1 LPVSEV
7 VLCLSSL
14 LIWSAVCCGVGR
26 LMKSGNNT
34 NICPCARQFDL
45 QEVEKMEP
53 ETRRYDLVFV
63 LPLNNATDIDMM
75 F

>member
-1 LPVSEV
+1 
-7 VLCLSSL
+7 
-14 LIWSAVCCGVGR
+14 
-26 LMKSGNNT
+26 
-34 NICPCARQFDL
+34 
-45 QEVEKMEP
+45 VEKMEP